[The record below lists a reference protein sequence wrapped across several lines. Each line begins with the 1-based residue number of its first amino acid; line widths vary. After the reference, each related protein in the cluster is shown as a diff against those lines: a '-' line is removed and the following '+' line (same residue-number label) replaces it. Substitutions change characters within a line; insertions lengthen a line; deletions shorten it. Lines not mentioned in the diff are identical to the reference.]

1 MDHIEQRR
9 AGFKLAWQFEVK
21 MKQINKAWKRE
32 VVSGIDGQ
40 IMARKE
46 VQGLLAGFFVWIKN
60 EEGICPSLEKGLRE
74 PRWEVLAWSL
84 DFKGTR

>member
-1 MDHIEQRR
+1 
-9 AGFKLAWQFEVK
+9 

-40 IMARKE
+40 IMARKK

-74 PRWEVLAWSL
+74 PRGEMLVRRL
-84 DFKGTR
+84 DFNGTW

>member
-1 MDHIEQRR
+1 
-9 AGFKLAWQFEVK
+9 
-21 MKQINKAWKRE
+21 
-32 VVSGIDGQ
+32 
-40 IMARKE
+40 MARKE